1 MLRHFI
7 GKRGGVAFIAVA
19 ALAASA
25 APAFA
30 DAPTEDQ
37 VSAGGVTGANS
48 VMAGASRSGP
58 SGEDARGLWA
68 LANDRG
74 LKSMIG
80 HTTCLNVD
88 GNKATLAIQIDQA
101 ANSPFVGQFRE
112 LWVGDNGTPG
122 DGVDYIYGS
131 AILSTP
137 PNCDDPLPVANPRPI
152 VFGDISITDAQ
163 PPSL

>member
-1 MLRHFI
+1 MLRHFV
-7 GKRGGVAFIAVA
+7 GKRGGAALIAVA

-58 SGEDARGLWA
+58 SGEDAHGLWA

-80 HTTCLNVD
+80 HTTCLAVS
-88 GNKATLAIQIDQA
+88 GNNATIGIQIDEA
-101 ANSPFVGQFRE
+101 TNSPFVGEYRVLFVQ
-112 LWVGDNGTPG
+112 DNGTPG
-122 DGVDYIYGS
+122 GGVDFISGL
-131 AILSTP
+131 APQPTP
-137 PNCDDPLPVANPRPI
+137 P
-152 VFGDISITDAQ
+152 
-163 PPSL
+163 